1 MIGPFPMLILLRRL
15 QQDLGMGTIFVTD
28 PVYPAPGRMA
38 RCLRVA
44 DVLPSLIGEPA
55 WKTTAHDRKIE
66 IRRRH
71 DRVDRDLARRGA
83 A

>member
-55 WKTTAHDRKIE
+55 
-66 IRRRH
+66 
-71 DRVDRDLARRGA
+71 
-83 A
+83 